1 MKIKDIRD
9 LGFDEL
15 KQKDRELVEEYF
27 NLRMRHTSGQLE
39 SPATLGHVRKDVAR
53 VKTVLAEKEVK

>member
-9 LGFDEL
+9 LGVDEL
-15 KQKDRELVEEYF
+15 KQKNRELAEEFF

-39 SPATLGHVRKDVAR
+39 SPALIGRVRKDVAR
-53 VKTVLAEKEVK
+53 VKTVLAEKEAK